1 MSRQKLLSGSI
12 QSTKLVWFVCTREKD
27 TMNTNHELS
36 TSDKEIIRDLG
47 IVIGFAYSLNYKI
60 TSNIEDP
67 ITRNKLDSLFRTI
80 SGSCRTIGKIKGYNE
95 YSVNDVICYERYGD
109 IFTELPSEF
118 NLDVV
123 EYKAGDFCC
132 FDCNDRNVCSFAYD
146 PYCHGP
152 NGECLV
158 LK

>member
-1 MSRQKLLSGSI
+1 
-12 QSTKLVWFVCTREKD
+12 
-27 TMNTNHELS
+27 MNISHELS
-36 TSDKEIIRDLG
+36 LSDKEIIRNLG
-47 IVIGFAYSLNYKI
+47 IIIGLVYSLNYKI

-67 ITRNKLDSLFRTI
+67 IIRNKLDSLFRTI

-95 YSVNDVICYERYGD
+95 YKINDVICYERDGN

-132 FDCNDRNVCSFAYD
+132 FILSLAIYTLSATNL
-146 PYCHGP
+146 YCGP
-152 NGECLV
+152 QISQAFG
-158 LK
+158 

>member
-1 MSRQKLLSGSI
+1 
-12 QSTKLVWFVCTREKD
+12 
-27 TMNTNHELS
+27 MNTNHELS
-36 TSDKEIIRDLG
+36 ASDKEIIRDLG

-95 YSVNDVICYERYGD
+95 YNVNDVICYERYGD